1 VVKEQTIVT
10 GMAGRYA
17 TALYELA
24 KENNAVED
32 VVAALRQ
39 FRDMARESDDLR
51 RLIRSPV
58 IPAEAQV
65 KALDAILAKAGISGI
80 AANFLRVIAMKRRL
94 FAVETM
100 IRDFEKLRDAE
111 RGITRAE
118 VTVAH
123 PLSDEYTGDLQR
135 MLRDV
140 TGGREV

>member
-1 VVKEQTIVT
+1 MVKEQTIVT

-65 KALDAILAKAGISGI
+65 KALDAILAKDPARAVGSYEVSPM
-80 AANFLRVIAMKRRL
+80 ANAIV
-94 FAVETM
+94 
-100 IRDFEKLRDAE
+100 
-111 RGITRAE
+111 RA
-118 VTVAH
+118 
-123 PLSDEYTGDLQR
+123 R
-135 MLRDV
+135 
-140 TGGREV
+140 